1 MDEVRELQEMRKK
14 LIGYCQRHDCRE
26 CAFYAEDEDGD
37 FCALNNPVCWGV
49 VETKEDDDGGMKME
63 NEHEKIM
70 EAKKVLEDYCDG
82 NKECFACAFYTAE
95 GTCEIGCPNIWDGEL
110 MKKLEKEMPE
120 SKDEPKPTFTPA
132 EARKRILDDAIT
144 AVCSDRCEMYGEVE
158 DNFGVIAGLW
168 NEYLKAITGHL
179 VDLTPKEVA
188 EMMIL
193 FKVGRSATALEDHRD
208 TYVDIAGY
216 AACAGGLCE

>member
-1 MDEVRELQEMRKK
+1 MDERLK
-14 LIGYCQRHDCRE
+14 
-26 CAFYAEDEDGD
+26 
-37 FCALNNPVCWGV
+37 
-49 VETKEDDDGGMKME
+49 
-63 NEHEKIM
+63 
-70 EAKKVLEDYCDG
+70 
-82 NKECFACAFYTAE
+82 
-95 GTCEIGCPNIWDGEL
+95 EL
-110 MKKLEKEMPE
+110 MKVNDGKDRVWREPTTEEEKKKYSDERFMREYALALALGKGEPE
-120 SKDEPKPTFTPA
+120 SMGETEDEPEPSFTPA

-179 VDLTPKEVA
+179 VDLTPNEVA

-216 AACAGGLCE
+216 AACAGGMCE